1 MSDNNDTTTRVRD
14 EDSSWKHKTKQT
26 ILMIVTGAFCV
37 SMIEYTITQN
47 KIDLS
52 AAAPITSTGQLLPVL
67 LGVLTIG
74 AIVVKVFWE

>member
-1 MSDNNDTTTRVRD
+1 
-14 EDSSWKHKTKQT
+14 
-26 ILMIVTGAFCV
+26 
-37 SMIEYTITQN
+37 MIEYTITQN